1 MPEEAQIY
9 VALGAALSADCQNP
23 IALSD
28 LLVKLK
34 NREGFVPDTQTLRAF
49 YVSLPCWHKLLQ
61 CSQLNNKSLSHMGC
75 PLAIRG

>member
-28 LLVKLK
+28 LLLKLK
-34 NREGFVPDTQTLRAF
+34 NREGFVPDIIRIDPRYRCRF
-49 YVSLPCWHKLLQ
+49 Y
-61 CSQLNNKSLSHMGC
+61 NY
-75 PLAIRG
+75 